1 MRRIDAN
8 LGLNILACF
17 DQDEETRIER
27 LAREEEDA
35 QQEHYQALHDESAAH
50 EELRLEQLV
59 AEHSIHE
66 GDDGN
71 DAEPEPEPEAEPEAK
86 TAEESKKER
95 MKSMLDPNEA
105 AGFPRR
111 ARQQAKEDAK
121 KEG

>member
-1 MRRIDAN
+1 M
-8 LGLNILACF
+8 ACF

-66 GDDGN
+66 GD
-71 DAEPEPEPEAEPEAK
+71 EVEPEAEPEAK

>member
-1 MRRIDAN
+1 

-71 DAEPEPEPEAEPEAK
+71 DAEPEPEPEAK